1 MRIEGMHLILAGMRN
16 GIILSLPLVVASL
29 ASCGGGASQSTPKTT
44 ADNNTSSST
53 SPSTSSTTTDGSS
66 GPSDTSSTPSQEAA
80 AAVHPC
86 GDKDKVQNHDAS
98 STEKTQAFSP
108 CAETGGHD
116 YSGMI
121 EFENVPNGIRVII
134 HAKDDEF
141 TALGPDVQSRD
152 AVLVYPKG
160 AGTQSVEIPLVK
172 TADGYSGD
180 KIILWSDLG
189 DLSQD
194 GGGQKMDIAVFDHDK
209 SSGKPAEELHTSVA
223 INSGDSCAK
232 AATKY
237 PQNPNAQQPDY
248 DKLQATMQTT
258 SWDQAVGA
266 CGVPNSTGINVCAA
280 VKDGKVVG
288 ATIKLSPANAGMANC
303 IDHATRALSFPSY
316 GEPAQVKWVSKA
328 SH

>member
-1 MRIEGMHLILAGMRN
+1 MHLILASMRN
-16 GIILSLPLVVASL
+16 GMILSLPLVLAAL

-44 ADNNTSSST
+44 ADNTTPSTTSTSDTTTDSSST
-53 SPSTSSTTTDGSS
+53 T
-66 GPSDTSSTPSQEAA
+66 DTSNAQTQEAQ

-86 GDKDKVQNHDAS
+86 GDKDTVQKHDTNA
-98 STEKTQAFSP
+98 TQKTQAFSP

-141 TALGPDVQSRD
+141 TQLGPDVQSRD

-160 AGTQSVEIPLVK
+160 AGAASVEIPLVK

-189 DLSQD
+189 DTSD
-194 GGGQKMDIAVFDHDK
+194 DGQKIDVAVFDHDK

-223 INSGDSCAK
+223 ISSGDSCAR

-237 PQNPNAQQPDY
+237 PQNPSAQQPDY
-248 DKLQATMQTT
+248 DRLQATMQTKA
-258 SWDQAVGA
+258 WDQAVGA

-288 ATIKLSPANAGMANC
+288 ATIKLSPNDAGMAMC
-303 IDHATRALSFPSY
+303 VDRATRALSFPSY
-316 GEPAQVKWVSKA
+316 GEPAQVKWISKA